1 MDLLSNY
8 LYYLN
13 RLTILRLSSNRLTKE
28 TEKNDNNNTITI
40 MKRTN
45 RIYENIGLL
54 SMLHTVDL
62 NSINILII
70 IIIGVG
76 CNDKTLITFS
86 HNFSRLNYL
95 NELDLSNNN
104 ITSIGIKEM
113 SNYISHLSLLTLL
126 ALSNNNNIKD
136 SGIIYLSE
144 QLSSVSN
151 LIRIFVDGILF
162 IIIII

>member
-28 TEKNDNNNTITI
+28 TEKNDDNNTITI

-95 NELDLSNNN
+95 NELDLSDNN

-151 LIRIFVDGILF
+151 LIRIFVNGILF

>member
-28 TEKNDNNNTITI
+28 TEKNDDNNTITI

-70 IIIGVG
+70 IIVDVG

-95 NELDLSNNN
+95 NELDLSDNN